1 MKFSNH
7 HKKLKLFLVTTKRS
21 HAGFTMLDSIVGILV
36 ISLFVGL
43 AMQGLAVGALLKANA
58 RNYSE
63 ALAWIQQDMENIKYQ
78 AATYKSNSLSL
89 AAAANASSIVVAS
102 ASDFET
108 NDLINIGSDATYY
121 TISSI
126 NGNTLA
132 ISPNLA
138 ASIPVNAK
146 VVATQ
151 SVRCGTSANPPT
163 ITTGFADGLRDKLAG
178 TNSTATSNNYDI
190 TETSSK
196 SGKQF
201 RLRRSTT
208 LVNAYPYNLLQVDYT
223 VSEIIGNS
231 SFGVS
236 MADLHTEILPDTA
249 LSCP

>member
-1 MKFSNH
+1 MKSSSRHNQ
-7 HKKLKLFLVTTKRS
+7 LKLFLVTTKRS

-63 ALAWIQQDMENIKYQ
+63 ALAWIQQDMENVKYQ

-89 AAAANASSIVVAS
+89 AAAANAASIVVAS
-102 ASDFET
+102 AIDFEI
-108 NDLINIGSDATYY
+108 NDKINIGTDTTAY
-121 TISSI
+121 TISGIS
-126 NGNTLA
+126 GNTLA

-138 ASIPVNAK
+138 TSIPVNAK

-151 SVRCGTSANPPT
+151 SVRCGTSVNPPT
-163 ITTGFADGLRDKLAG
+163 ITTGFADGLRDKFVG

-190 TETSSK
+190 TKTSSN
-196 SGKQF
+196 SGKQL

-208 LVNAYPYNLLQVDYT
+208 LANAYPYNVLQVDYT
-223 VSEIIGNS
+223 VSEVFGNS

-236 MADLHTEILPDTA
+236 MANLRVEVLPDTA